1 MECPICGLINPE
13 SAQRCDCG
21 YNFDKGTMEKPYY
34 IQKPPED
41 FKSLNNIYI
50 ILHFIFFT
58 IYIGCFLI
66 FFLLWVGNAP
76 PLLVILSI
84 ISIIVTY
91 CCFYYFLYLQLKK
104 RKNWARITLVII
116 TFTYGTF
123 YFNSQE
129 LKLYC
134 LQKEGL
140 EKKR

>member
-21 YNFDKGTMEKPYY
+21 
-34 IQKPPED
+34 
-41 FKSLNNIYI
+41 
-50 ILHFIFFT
+50 
-58 IYIGCFLI
+58 
-66 FFLLWVGNAP
+66 
-76 PLLVILSI
+76 
-84 ISIIVTY
+84 
-91 CCFYYFLYLQLKK
+91 YYFLYLQLKK

-116 TFTYGTF
+116 TFPYGTF